1 MAAVKAG
8 ISSLGVIPAKAS
20 IQFYLRYARWTP
32 AFAGVTSLLVRP
44 DQIPSVIPADAGIQL
59 ARERAKKSS
68 TSGIRWGDASN
79 CGHDDVRRLGHRND
93 GTSRR

>member
-32 AFAGVTSLLVRP
+32 AFAGVT
-44 DQIPSVIPADAGIQL
+44 
-59 ARERAKKSS
+59 
-68 TSGIRWGDASN
+68 
-79 CGHDDVRRLGHRND
+79 RLGER
-93 GTSRR
+93 GEMWRLVL

>member
-44 DQIPSVIPADAGIQL
+44 DQIHKRHSGGRRNPARAGT
-59 ARERAKKSS
+59 REKKLDLRHS
-68 TSGIRWGDASN
+68 
-79 CGHDDVRRLGHRND
+79 LG
-93 GTSRR
+93 